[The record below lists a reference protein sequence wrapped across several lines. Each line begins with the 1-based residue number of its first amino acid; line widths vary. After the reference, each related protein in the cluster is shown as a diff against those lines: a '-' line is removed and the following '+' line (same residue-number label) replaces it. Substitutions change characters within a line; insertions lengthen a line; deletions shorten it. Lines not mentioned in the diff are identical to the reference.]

1 MAIPPSL
8 HSHGAGHSAN
18 PVCSWDSSSPPP
30 NLTRPPHRDR
40 LRRQVSATTG
50 IPDLDSVSFCTFL
63 PRYLS
68 GLLGQANSFRP
79 MLHPTCP
86 PAMDVSPSSL
96 RLLFPAPLCSEAWNL
111 NFLHFPIYT
120 LLVYFFFFLADSTSI
135 GNIYLFIL
143 LWRLSTCPS
152 RYLDSVPRFLFRNPF
167 TTTVTMSTEGEKSA
181 ETAGRPEEPPR
192 SSVDLPQTLDGAADT
207 LPSASSSSHPYSD
220 RKGSLDRRRSLQ
232 SKRWQNRESK
242 ESDIHLE
249 DLEAF
254 PRAVSETSA
263 RRDSQPISRRVSI
276 FARTAAIV
284 PKSEQRGLL
293 ARFTIIPEIE
303 SPYEYTNKTKW
314 IITAVV
320 AMAAAGAPMGSGIF
334 YRK

>member
-1 MAIPPSL
+1 
-8 HSHGAGHSAN
+8 
-18 PVCSWDSSSPPP
+18 
-30 NLTRPPHRDR
+30 
-40 LRRQVSATTG
+40 
-50 IPDLDSVSFCTFL
+50 
-63 PRYLS
+63 
-68 GLLGQANSFRP
+68 
-79 MLHPTCP
+79 
-86 PAMDVSPSSL
+86 
-96 RLLFPAPLCSEAWNL
+96 
-111 NFLHFPIYT
+111 
-120 LLVYFFFFLADSTSI
+120 
-135 GNIYLFIL
+135 
-143 LWRLSTCPS
+143 
-152 RYLDSVPRFLFRNPF
+152 
-167 TTTVTMSTEGEKSA
+167 MSTDGERSA
-181 ETAGRPEEPPR
+181 EAAGRSETAPR
-192 SSVDLPQTLDGAADT
+192 SSVDLHQTLDGAADT
-207 LPSASSSSHPYSD
+207 LPAASSSSHPYSD
-220 RKGSLDRRRSLQ
+220 RKGSLDRRKSLD
-232 SKRWQNRESK
+232 SKRWQQRESK

-263 RRDSQPISRRVSI
+263 RRDDSQPVSRRVSI

>member
-1 MAIPPSL
+1 MEPQLPPLPHL
-8 HSHGAGHSAN
+8 HSSC
-18 PVCSWDSSSPPP
+18 V
-30 NLTRPPHRDR
+30 
-40 LRRQVSATTG
+40 
-50 IPDLDSVSFCTFL
+50 FL
-63 PRYLS
+63 
-68 GLLGQANSFRP
+68 
-79 MLHPTCP
+79 
-86 PAMDVSPSSL
+86 
-96 RLLFPAPLCSEAWNL
+96 
-111 NFLHFPIYT
+111 
-120 LLVYFFFFLADSTSI
+120 FFFLADKHV
-135 GNIYLFIL
+135 NRKYCLFFIL

-152 RYLDSVPRFLFRNPF
+152 LYLDFVPRFLSRNPF
-167 TTTVTMSTEGEKSA
+167 TTAATMSTDGEKSA
-181 ETAGRPEEPPR
+181 EAAGRPEATPR
-192 SSVDLPQTLDGAADT
+192 SSADLPQTLDGAADT
-207 LPSASSSSHPYSD
+207 LPTASSSSHPYSD
-220 RKGSLDRRRSLQ
+220 RKGSRDRRKSQ
-232 SKRWQNRESK
+232 DSKIWQNRESK

-254 PRAVSETSA
+254 PRANSETSA